1 MVNQFYPPPPIDPL
15 RRLSVRDGLIV
26 NAERWQL
33 AHQYHRHRQNIHYQ
47 SLNEP
52 GIVRGLG
59 VRVIQPPK
67 GCSPKY
73 GKLKGCWLEIQPGI
87 AIDVEGNPIVIDEK
101 IDRSFFFA
109 IPSISNKKSEDEI
122 VVYLVISYED
132 NPTLIE
138 EEGWQEREWFKFDQ
152 QLNPPTETQIE
163 LCRIKLLV
171 EDIERNIKL
180 NQFQLKYPQDVYF
193 PEANE
198 IDLRFR
204 PSAKVRPQALINVAT
219 TDIQSNENFICL
231 MQSLNA
237 LYPSLSGNT
246 EVENINLEE
255 KLDLKNTDLLHIP
268 YGEIHDL
275 DRNNPIV
282 VALNHYINKQGGVI
296 LIEEKNNQPHLEEVL
311 QGKIEELF
319 DISQEL
325 GQDWHDYSKK
335 HPFKNQP
342 FLFTALPQWI
352 RNIHYFSGII
362 IVFGDFS
369 SEWGGVM
376 RTPGE
381 NKNLSRNDIRTAQ
394 ELGINILN
402 FAYKRRNMMKLL
414 YFDN

>member
-1 MVNQFYPPPPIDPL
+1 MANQFYPPPPIDPL

-59 VRVIQPPK
+59 VRVIQPPE
-67 GCSPKY
+67 GCSPRY
-73 GKLKGCWLEIQPGI
+73 RKLKGCWLEIQPGI
-87 AIDVEGNPIVIDEK
+87 AIDVEGNPIVVAENV
-101 IDRSFFFA
+101 DRSFFFA
-109 IPSISNKKSEDEI
+109 IPSISNKKSEDTI

-132 NPTLIE
+132 NPTLIK

-152 QLNPPTETQIE
+152 QLKPPTETQIE

-171 EDIERNIKL
+171 EDIERNTKL

-198 IDLRFR
+198 VDLRYR
-204 PSAKVRPQALINVAT
+204 PSAKARPQALINLAT
-219 TDIQSNENFICL
+219 TDIQSNENFSYL

-246 EVENINLEE
+246 EVANINLEE
-255 KLDLKNTDLLHIP
+255 TLYLENTDLLHIP

-275 DRNNPIV
+275 DRNNSIAV
-282 VALNHYINKQGGVI
+282 DLNNYINKQGGVI
-296 LIEEKNNQPHLEEVL
+296 LIEEKNNQPNLEGVL
-311 QGKIEELF
+311 QKKIQELF
-319 DISQEL
+319 DIPQGF
-325 GQDWHDYSKK
+325 GQDWSDSSKK
-335 HPFKNQP
+335 HPLKNQP

-352 RNIHYFSGII
+352 TDIHYFSGII
-362 IVFGDFS
+362 IVLGDLS
-369 SEWGGVM
+369 SGWGGVM
-376 RTPGE
+376 REPGE

-414 YFDN
+414 YSDN